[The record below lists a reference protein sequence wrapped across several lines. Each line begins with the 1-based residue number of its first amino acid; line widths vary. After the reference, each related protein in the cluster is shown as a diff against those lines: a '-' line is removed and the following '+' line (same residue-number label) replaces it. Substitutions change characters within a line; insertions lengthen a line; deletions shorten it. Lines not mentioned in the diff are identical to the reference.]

1 MKKEVGDNLSAK
13 RGNWSFDDINQNEF
27 EAHVSKSV
35 PGYDTGHK
43 YISFLSDYFISS
55 NSKIYDI
62 GCSTGNLLKKLSDYN
77 YEKDG
82 INFIGIEPVGQFEN
96 LFENNTSE
104 NKLNKTHSFEFVK
117 TPVQDFSLDF
127 NDLVVSYYTMQFVKP
142 KFRQQVINNIYKSL
156 NWGGGFFF
164 FEKVRGIDARFH
176 EMINLAYL
184 EYKSDSGYTNDEII
198 AKMFSLKGVLE
209 PFSSRENFKFLER
222 AGFRDYTTI
231 YKNLCFEGILAIK

>member
-1 MKKEVGDNLSAK
+1 
-13 RGNWSFDDINQNEF
+13 
-27 EAHVSKSV
+27 
-35 PGYDTGHK
+35 
-43 YISFLSDYFISS
+43 
-55 NSKIYDI
+55 
-62 GCSTGNLLKKLSDYN
+62 
-77 YEKDG
+77 
-82 INFIGIEPVGQFEN
+82 
-96 LFENNTSE
+96 
-104 NKLNKTHSFEFVK
+104 
-117 TPVQDFSLDF
+117 
-127 NDLVVSYYTMQFVKP
+127 MQFVKP

-209 PFSSRENFKFLER
+209 PFSTRENFKFLER